1 MRRNSDKYKYFGS
14 DKGETYKTVICNN
27 CGYYVKFAY
36 ASNKEKLICSG
47 CGHYVFKNKKIEFKE
62 KMKERMKKVN
72 ENEERNN
79 NYN

>member
-14 DKGETYKTVICNN
+14 DRGETYKTVICNN

-47 CGHYVFKNKKIEFKE
+47 CGHYVYKNKKIIKE
-62 KMKERMKKVN
+62 KIKLNKKNGKKEK
-72 ENEERNN
+72 
-79 NYN
+79 

>member
-14 DKGETYKTVICNN
+14 DRGETHKTVICNN
-27 CGYYVKFAY
+27 CGYYVY
-36 ASNKEKLICSG
+36 
-47 CGHYVFKNKKIEFKE
+47 KNKKIEFKE
-62 KMKERMKKVN
+62 KMKERIKKVK